1 MNLETETHFSK
12 DAILVLMASFC
23 YMICPMLTAPIIAGY
38 TESLGGRGMLMGL
51 VGGLM
56 NMVALFCR
64 PFIGH
69 LADRI
74 PKYRLVLIGSIF
86 LFCGSCGYFIASGP
100 HFLMLARIIDGIG
113 FACCSIGL
121 SAWLASIVPP
131 GKVGSAMGMYGT
143 VQAIGMAVAPPI
155 GIFVA
160 ENFGY
165 RFSFCVTAGCSV
177 MTLLLINFVK
187 DKGLPTKKERTST
200 QRLQIVE
207 KKVIPVAVI
216 IMLFTIPYYAT
227 QSFLLSYVQKAGLAV
242 DAKWFFTVYAIFL
255 VALRTGL
262 GKYFNVV
269 PYRKFLY
276 GSIVSSILTIT
287 CFTFM
292 TGNILL
298 YAAALFMAGGYGIMC
313 SVSQTAAMKLA
324 GSGKKG
330 IGTSTY
336 YIGLDIGMMAGPII
350 AGFIY
355 SNMDIMMF
363 YPAMLICPIGCV
375 IVYIVSRKR
384 IIEVS

>member
-1 MNLETETHFSK
+1 MTLDTEKHFSK
-12 DAILVLMASFC
+12 DAVLVLMASFC

-51 VGGLM
+51 IGGLM

-74 PKYRLVLIGSIF
+74 PKFRLVLIGSLF
-86 LFCGSCGYFIASGP
+86 LFVGSCGYFIATAP
-100 HFLMLARIIDGIG
+100 HFLMLARIVDGIG

-131 GKVGSAMGMYGT
+131 GKVGSAMGLYGT

-165 RFSFCVTAGCSV
+165 RFSFCVTAGCSI
-177 MTLLLINFVK
+177 MTLILINFVK
-187 DKGLPTKKERTST
+187 DKGLPLKAEHTCENRI
-200 QRLQIVE
+200 QILE
-207 KKVIPVAVI
+207 KRVIPVALIV
-216 IMLFTIPYYAT
+216 MLFTIPYYAT
-227 QSFLLSYVQKAGLAV
+227 QSFLLSYVQKAGIAV
-242 DAKWFFTVYAIFL
+242 DAKWFFTVYAVFL
-255 VALRTGL
+255 VLLRTSL
-262 GKYFNVV
+262 GRYFNVV
-269 PYRKFLY
+269 PYRKFLCV
-276 GSIVSSILTIT
+276 SVVSSILTLV

-292 TGNILL
+292 DGNILL
-298 YAAALFMAGGYGIMC
+298 YAAAFFMAGGYGVMC

-324 GSGKKG
+324 GRGRRG

-336 YIGLDIGMMAGPII
+336 YIGLDIGMMSGPII

-355 SNMDIMMF
+355 SNIDITLF
-363 YPAMLICPIGCV
+363 YPCMLLCPLGCV
-375 IVYIVSRKR
+375 IVYIASRKR
-384 IIEVS
+384 FAEV